1 MVKLAGRFSGH
12 AKGAAGSRVRR
23 SVSRGVSSC
32 MEKRATAVSLGTCVV
47 AEAEKASH
55 EATLVRCDPLAVGAR
70 PDRDQ
75 LPLFDRLHLVVCDY
89 WRRGPF
95 LRGTVVALVA
105 EGALVAANHGDCPLG
120 PLGDRIGDDVPLFE
134 LVLPP
139 RAAKA
144 AIPVLG
150 AVAGAGLIALAVRSR
165 REPERPPH
173 VA

>member
-1 MVKLAGRFSGH
+1 MLRQLASERVLWRKQRKRATKPLSSAVILWRSGH
-12 AKGAAGSRVRR
+12 ALIAISF
-23 SVSRGVSSC
+23 
-32 MEKRATAVSLGTCVV
+32 
-47 AEAEKASH
+47 
-55 EATLVRCDPLAVGAR
+55 
-70 PDRDQ
+70 
-75 LPLFDRLHLVVCDY
+75 LFSIAYIWWCAITG
-89 WRRGPF
+89 RRGPF